1 MSLVNALA
9 DLQAKTGTETRV
21 SDWTTITQDQ
31 INQFAEAT
39 GDFQWIH
46 VDVEKAAKSPFGAT
60 IAHGFLTLSL
70 IPFLAGTGPS
80 DAPPRYDGL
89 KMGIN
94 YGLNKVRFPNPVR
107 VGSKVRSRTELLRV
121 EEVKNNGL
129 QIVNKVTIE
138 IEGVEKPACVAETVS
153 RLYF

>member
-1 MSLVNALA
+1 MSLADALA
-9 DLQAKTGTETRV
+9 DLQGKVGAETRV
-21 SDWTTITQDQ
+21 SDWTTITQAQ

-46 VDVEKAAKSPFGAT
+46 VDVEKAGQSPFGAT

-70 IPFLAGTGPS
+70 IPFLAGRGDS
-80 DAPPRYDGL
+80 DAPPRYAGA

-107 VGSKVRSRTELLRV
+107 VGAKVRSRTELLNV

-129 QIVNKVTIE
+129 QLVNKVTIE
-138 IEGVEKPACVAETVS
+138 IEGVDKPACVAETVS

>member
-1 MSLVNALA
+1 MSLANALA
-9 DLQAKTGTETRV
+9 DLQAKVGTETRI

-46 VDVEKAAKSPFGAT
+46 VDEEKAAKSPFGAT

-70 IPFLAGTGPS
+70 IPFLAGTGNA

-107 VGSKVRSRTELLRV
+107 VDSKVRSRTELLSV
-121 EEVKNNGL
+121 EEVKNDGL
-129 QIVNKVTIE
+129 QVVNKVTIE
-138 IEGVEKPACVAETVS
+138 IEGVDKPACVAETVS